1 MLHPALRAAML
12 ACVLFVPGVTLAQ
25 TAPQAQSGSPLPSVR
40 LWGGYE
46 LSDPSGNLW
55 GSAPSVVTLCPN
67 TTGTGQGFAQVC
79 PGSSVSNPLYV
90 SGGGGS
96 GGTASTVAQG
106 SAGAAAWPVTDINSA
121 AFQGVVAITP
131 GTATTA
137 LRSLGFIVTT
147 AGNVTLTLADAS
159 TITLPLAA
167 SPQFQTLPFAVTNVA
182 LGSGT
187 AGTFWNLK

>member
-1 MLHPALRAAML
+1 MRHPALRAALL
-12 ACVLFVPGVTLAQ
+12 ACAFSAAAHAQGVPSYSVHLGPMDVT
-25 TAPQAQSGSPLPSVR
+25 
-40 LWGGYE
+40 
-46 LSDPSGNLW
+46 PSGLVCIT
-55 GSAPSVVTLCPN
+55 GSIAAPC
-67 TTGTGQGFAQVC
+67 GIAG
-79 PGSSVSNPLYV
+79 NPLVV
-90 SGGGGS
+90 SGGGS
-96 GGTASTVAQG
+96 PGGTASTVAQG
-106 SAGAAAWPVTDINSA
+106 AAGSAAWPVTDINSA

-147 AGNVTLTLADAS
+147 AGNVTLTLADSS
-159 TITLPLAA
+159 TITLALAA